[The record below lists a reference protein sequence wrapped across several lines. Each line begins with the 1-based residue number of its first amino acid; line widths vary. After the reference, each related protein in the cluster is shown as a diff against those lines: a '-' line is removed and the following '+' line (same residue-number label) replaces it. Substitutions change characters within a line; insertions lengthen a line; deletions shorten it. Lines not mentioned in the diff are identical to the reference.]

1 MSNCGEQK
9 QKAAAAAKYQ
19 PGSHTSE
26 GGLYLIGCDLPE
38 LMPRKKQKMMVHALA
53 THDFFPPEST
63 DLLLYILLPFF
74 FLPLSRCFPPP
85 CLSQFWAGVLCSTA
99 P

>member
-1 MSNCGEQK
+1 MSSGERK

-38 LMPRKKQKMMVHALA
+38 LMPRKKKN
-53 THDFFPPEST
+53 DGSRIGYSRFFFPPSRLT
-63 DLLLYILLPFF
+63 CYYYSLPFF
-74 FLPLSRCFPPP
+74 PSLFPGAFLLHVSK
-85 CLSQFWAGVLCSTA
+85 L
-99 P
+99 